1 MPRACAAAVPCGPME
16 RRDIVTKA
24 MQGGQLQGGGAR
36 GSAAN
41 AGTWTAF
48 LVVAFG
54 VLGLI
59 GAFSVFAAQIPFER
73 ALARNIALDHALAVA
88 GEPDGAEKL
97 EAMRP
102 ALDDSADR
110 IIIAT
115 PGKSG
120 PDMVQRVADE
130 RARMLTAFGREAVD
144 IGVRLRIVIAVFT
157 VACAMFG
164 VAVLSIVRRSK

>member
-1 MPRACAAAVPCGPME
+1 
-16 RRDIVTKA
+16 
-24 MQGGQLQGGGAR
+24 MQGEEQGDR
-36 GSAAN
+36 SGSPA
-41 AGTWTAF
+41 TWTAF
-48 LVVAFG
+48 LVIAFG

-110 IIIAT
+110 IIIAN

-130 RARMLTAFGREAVD
+130 RARVLTAFGREAVD

-157 VACAMFG
+157 LACALFG